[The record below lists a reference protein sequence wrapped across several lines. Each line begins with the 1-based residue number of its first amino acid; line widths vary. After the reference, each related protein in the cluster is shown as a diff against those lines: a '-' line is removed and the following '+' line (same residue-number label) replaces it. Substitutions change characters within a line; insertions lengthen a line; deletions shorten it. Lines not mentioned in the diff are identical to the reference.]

1 VDTPSRTSVGIACT
15 APSGLKPVGP
25 SLLAVCTVLL
35 LVFILPPAVHAQ
47 DGAPNPSDVDSGK
60 VLPLNLKPGCWQ
72 VRTHTSTVVKTPE
85 NLPATATPPPP
96 KRPTVEEAMK
106 QWLSTL
112 TPEQHAHLTQ
122 AQIDQVRTIFKASL
136 EQPANGPTPAELQK
150 QQADWI
156 TKLLAKG
163 GTTTDIICTDTPGIQ
178 QGKEL
183 YGTLP
188 KECTRSIQV
197 SGQTWSGHRECP
209 PRVAD
214 YKRTDAENASETIV
228 ETGMTNASDAPMQLA
243 FTKTTTITS
252 KWVAEA
258 VPHMPYSVPSTDLDG
273 NRPRGPFAV
282 ATFDPYRLVA
292 IIDGKKFI
300 ARNAYFLINAQTNA
314 EAEEWGPNLAHVMQ
328 KTYVQK
334 EIYFEALRLR
344 ARLKDPG
351 RFPPGEDVP
360 GIPDPFATPKCCVVP
375 RPGVIDRDTPGHDSS
390 ATEEH
395 RDAEYS
401 LGEVNP
407 QWDFYFSQAKTP
419 REKQALLEQV
429 EERYKITVL
438 DPDFFAGT
446 RRD

>member
-1 VDTPSRTSVGIACT
+1 
-15 APSGLKPVGP
+15 
-25 SLLAVCTVLL
+25 
-35 LVFILPPAVHAQ
+35 
-47 DGAPNPSDVDSGK
+47 VDSGK